1 MNLGELEG
9 QLDVRVDA
17 FDHKIIYVYEHLDV
31 KSHEGYVKVGETKAS
46 RITGTGENMRIK
58 EQNTAAD
65 IEYRVLYTT
74 EAVRNNGTVFSDKD
88 IHDLL
93 VAEDIER
100 KTLANSATNRESEW
114 FKTDWQT
121 VKNLIEKYKML
132 AHEDNQGKIVDFR
145 LRKEQDEAVDITEN
159 YYRNCEQDPSIEPTF
174 LWNAKPRFGK
184 TLTAYCFAST
194 IQAKKVLIVT
204 NRPAIADSWYT
215 DFNKFDFADED
226 QNDGKFRWVFTS
238 SNAVKARLDK
248 PNIYTRQD
256 QLSNPNLLQK
266 NTVHFISLQD
276 IKGLNKDENGEN
288 ANEFKTK
295 NKWLFDWN
303 WDLVIIDE
311 SHEGVDTTKAFR
323 VFDSLNTKFTLHLS
337 GTPFK
342 ALASSKFSSKQI
354 YNWSYTDEQF
364 AKNEWPIEAGPN
376 PYAELPKMN
385 IFTYKLSRALE
396 ITAEEAKDEA
406 NEYAFDLNEFFRV
419 EKIENEDHFVHE
431 DKVKLFIKNLRNP
444 EYEYP
449 FSSKEYRE
457 SLRHTFWLLP
467 RVKACQQMKKLLL
480 EDEYFGKNYT
490 SEDIIVAAGD
500 GDDDT
505 KARTALEAVRQ
516 RIGEPGKSKH
526 PLETRTI
533 TLSCGQLT
541 TGVTIPA
548 WTAVLMLNNCK
559 SPAQYMQAAFR
570 SQNPFKAPTSGGE
583 CITKENCFVFDF
595 APDRILQTLAEM
607 ADSGVSDYPPTSRE
621 QKVKILINFLPVIA
635 EDDEGKMK
643 YLDANE
649 VLTIPLKL
657 ITEEVINRGFMSNRL
672 FENISGIFGCP
683 QSIRDIIAKIN
694 PPDGPK
700 SKPPIKPK
708 IRIWTDKDNKIHIN
722 EDIIVNTTN
731 GLFGEKKYIVISS
744 DEGKEI
750 QATVKEALDQA
761 RENGYSPEDVK
772 AVQKALAKKMPKLV
786 ASLPEPAPKPG
797 DAEYYDKEKPDEK
810 PAPKEKSEEE
820 KVRDRLRGFAR
831 TIPSFLMAY
840 GTKDTK
846 LSNFGDNVP
855 DEVFEE
861 LTNITKE
868 EFKQLRDGMDYEKK
882 DENGKK
888 YTAHFNGLFNE
899 NVFNS
904 SVQAFEEK
912 QKQLACYYTSDS
924 EEDIFEYIPPQANN
938 QIFTPKRVVRMMVD
952 MLEKENPGIFNSTT
966 NTFIDLY
973 MKSGMYITEIVRRI
987 FDQTRDKYT
996 TDTACIKH
1004 ILENQVYGFAPSAIL
1019 DAITKNY
1026 IFGFDE
1032 DMVINRDNFAKYDAI
1047 PSAKDGTLKQEIN
1060 KIFNPQGGD
1069 MKFTAVVGN
1078 PPYQGDNHFQ
1088 LYPDFYLASREL
1100 GEKSILIFPTGWQ
1113 EPKNA
1118 NNLSKL
1124 NKKEIKEDSQI
1135 VYIDNRHNVF
1145 PNVPG
1150 AEWTNIILWK
1160 KGHDNKLDGKQ
1171 KIYTDGTNPT
1181 TKKLLTNKEE
1191 QELNPILASILGKV
1205 KTGSFK
1211 SICDIIYIQNNLNLD
1226 VLYSDYPLAKD
1237 RIGSDGRDKRL
1248 EKNIFKKLDI
1258 FNDRPSEKT
1267 DIAVIGT
1274 DKSKRLLKYTNK
1286 KYIDES
1292 HPLLYS
1298 NKLIVSTAS
1307 DSNFGG
1313 KLSDFVIGEPGL
1325 AYTRSFIGFGPFE
1338 TSQDVEKI
1346 SKYIKTKFARALLY
1360 TLKTTQMNNK
1370 DEWANI
1376 PLQKFNTDSDINWSK
1391 SISDISQQLYKKYKL
1406 SMEEISFIEE
1416 NVKPM
1421 E

>member
-9 QLDVRVDA
+9 KLDIKVNA
-17 FDHKIIYVYEHLDV
+17 FDKKLIYVYEHIDV
-31 KSHEGYVKVGETKAS
+31 ASHKGFVKVGETKAS

-65 IEYRVLYTT
+65 VEYRVLYIT
-74 EAVRNNGTVFSDKD
+74 EAIRNNGTIFSDKD

-121 VKNLIEKYKML
+121 VRDLIEKYKML
-132 AHEDNQGKIVDFR
+132 AHEDDSGKITDFK
-145 LRKEQDEAVDITEN
+145 LRSEQNEAVNVTEA
-159 YYRNCEQDPSIEPTF
+159 YYRGCEQNPDQEPVF

-226 QNDGKFRWVFTS
+226 QNDGKFRWIFTS
-238 SNAVKARLDK
+238 SDAVKTRLNKSD
-248 PNIYTRQD
+248 IYTREE
-256 QLSNPNLLQK
+256 QLANPNLLSK

-276 IKGLNKDENGEN
+276 IKGLNKDEDGKN
-288 ANEFKTK
+288 ANEFKAK
-295 NKWLFDWN
+295 NKWLFDWD

-311 SHEGVDTTKAFR
+311 SHEGVDTHRAFK
-323 VFDSLNTKFTLHLS
+323 VFDKLNTKFTLHLS

-342 ALASSKFSSKQI
+342 ALASNKFSSKQI

-376 PYAELPKMN
+376 PYADLPKMN
-385 IFTYKLSRALE
+385 IFTYRLSRALE

-419 EKIENEDHFVHE
+419 DKIEDEYRFVHE

-444 EYEYP
+444 DYQYP
-449 FSSKEYRE
+449 FSSNEYRE

-467 RVKACQQMKKLLL
+467 RVKACEQMKKLLL
-480 EDEYFGKNYT
+480 EDDYFGKHYK

-500 GDDDT
+500 GDDDR

-516 RIGEPGKSKH
+516 RIGVPGKSRH

-570 SQNPFKAPTSGGE
+570 AQNPFSAPTSGGE

-607 ADSGVSDYPPTSRE
+607 ADSVGPNYPPTPRE

-683 QSIRDIIAKIN
+683 QSIRDILGKLDEAKGRDVN
-694 PPDGPK
+694 KKD
-700 SKPPIKPK
+700 KPK
-708 IRIWTDKDNKIHIN
+708 VKPYVRIWTDKDNKIHIN
-722 EDIIVNTTN
+722 EDIVVNTTN
-731 GLFGEKKYIVISS
+731 GLFGEKKYIVVSS

-761 RENGYSPEDVK
+761 RENGYSSEDVK
-772 AVQKALAKKMPKLV
+772 AVQKALTKKLPKLV
-786 ASLPEPAPKPG
+786 VSLPDPAPKPG
-797 DAEYYDKEKPDEK
+797 EPGYHEKEKPDEK

-840 GTKDTK
+840 GTKDTT
-846 LSNFGDNVP
+846 LRNFGDNVP
-855 DEVFEE
+855 DDVFQE
-861 LTNITKE
+861 LTNITKD
-868 EFKQLRDGMDYEKK
+868 EFKQLRDGMDYEKE

-912 QKQLACYYTSDS
+912 QKLLACYYTSDS

-952 MLEKENPGIFNSTT
+952 MLEKETPGIFNSTT

-987 FDQTRDKYT
+987 FNQTREQYT

-1004 ILENQVYGFAPSAIL
+1004 ILENQVYGFAPSPIL

-1032 DMVINRDNFAKYDAI
+1032 DMVISRKNFVQYDAI
-1047 PSAKDGTLKQEIN
+1047 DATKNGTLKQEIN
-1060 KIFNPQGGD
+1060 RIFNPEGGD

-1078 PPYQGDNHFQ
+1078 PPYQGENHFQ
-1088 LYPDFYLASREL
+1088 LYPDFYLSSKEL
-1100 GEKSILIFPTGWQ
+1100 GNNSILIFPTGWQ

-1124 NKKEIKEDSQI
+1124 NKKEVKEDAQI

-1160 KGHDNKLDGKQ
+1160 NGYDNKLNGKQ
-1171 KIYTDGTNPT
+1171 KIFTNSEDE
-1181 TKKLLTNKEE
+1181 KIIQLVCEKSDIIKE
-1191 QELNPILASILGKV
+1191 QEITTLVKLVKKV
-1205 KTGSFK
+1205 DGFIGLETSTSVLKPYGLRT
-1211 SICDIIYIQNNLNLD
+1211 D
-1226 VLYSDYPLAKD
+1226 VLDDPKKYGLSAFKAV
-1237 RIGSDGRDKRL
+1237 K
-1248 EKNIFKKLDI
+1248 EK
-1258 FNDRPSEKT
+1258 ET
-1267 DIAVIGT
+1267 DIAIYGLQNRKQVKLYAPNNYPLPKT
-1274 DKSKRLLKYTNK
+1274 TSAMNKYKVLVGKAWGNFSQNYLGGAYADIIIASPNEICTENFLESGCFNNYETAK
-1286 KYIDES
+1286 K
-1292 HPLLYS
+1292 H
-1298 NKLIVSTAS
+1298 
-1307 DSNFGG
+1307 
-1313 KLSDFVIGEPGL
+1313 
-1325 AYTRSFIGFGPFE
+1325 
-1338 TSQDVEKI
+1338 
-1346 SKYIKTKFARALLY
+1346 SKYLMTRFCRALLY
-1360 TLKTTQMNNK
+1360 ANKYSQDNSKEKWAAVPKQNYSELWWDKTI
-1370 DEWANI
+1370 DEI
-1376 PLQKFNTDSDINWSK
+1376 DDELF
-1391 SISDISQQLYKKYKL
+1391 KKYK
-1406 SMEEISFIEE
+1406 IPNNIKQFVYE
-1416 NVKPM
+1416 NIQQRS
-1421 E
+1421 EANIINFE

>member
-9 QLDVRVDA
+9 QLDVKVDA
-17 FDHKIIYVYEHLDV
+17 FDRKIIYVYEHLDV

-46 RITGTGENMRIK
+46 RITGTGENLRIK

-74 EAVRNNGTVFSDKD
+74 EAVRNNGTIFSDKD

-121 VKNLIEKYKML
+121 VKNLNEKYKML
-132 AHEDNQGKIVDFR
+132 AHEDDQGKIIDFK
-145 LRKEQDEAVDITEN
+145 LRKEQDEAVEVTKN
-159 YYRNCEQDPSIEPTF
+159 YYHNCEENPDIEPTF

-226 QNDGKFRWVFTS
+226 QNDGKFRWIFTS
-238 SNAVKARLDK
+238 SDAVKARLNK

-256 QLSNPNLLQK
+256 QLNNPNLLQK

-276 IKGLNKDENGEN
+276 IKGLNKDENGEKT
-288 ANEFKTK
+288 NEFKVK

-303 WDLVIIDE
+303 WDLMIIDE
-311 SHEGVDTTKAFR
+311 SHEGTETAPAFR
-323 VFDSLNTKFTLHLS
+323 VFNKINTKFTLHLS

-342 ALASSKFSSKQI
+342 ALASSKFTSKQI

-449 FSSKEYRE
+449 FSTKEYRE

-570 SQNPFKAPTSGGE
+570 AQNPFKAPTSGGE

-607 ADSGVSDYPPTSRE
+607 ADSGVSDYPPTPRE

-683 QSIRDIIAKIN
+683 QSIRDIINKMDEAKGRDVN
-694 PPDGPK
+694 KKD
-700 SKPPIKPK
+700 KPK
-708 IRIWTDKDNKIHIN
+708 VKPYVRIWTDKDNKIHIN
-722 EDIIVNTTN
+722 EDIVVNTTN

-786 ASLPEPAPKPG
+786 AALPDPAPKPG
-797 DAEYYDKEKPDEK
+797 DADYYDKEKPDEK

-855 DEVFEE
+855 DDVFEE

-868 EFKQLRDGMDYEKK
+868 EFKQLRDGMDYEKE

-1004 ILENQVYGFAPSAIL
+1004 ILENQVYGFAPSTIL

-1032 DMVINRDNFAKYDAI
+1032 NMVINRDNFVKYDAI
-1047 PSAKDGTLKQEIN
+1047 PAAKEGTLKQEIN
-1060 KIFNPQGGD
+1060 RLFNPQGGD

-1078 PPYQGDNHFQ
+1078 PPYQESSSNNTK
-1088 LYPDFYLASREL
+1088 LYPYFYTSAMQLAEEVL
-1100 GEKSILIFPTGWQ
+1100 LIFPTAWQ
-1113 EPKNA
+1113 EPKKTNG
-1118 NNLSKL
+1118 LQLL
-1124 NKKEIKEDSQI
+1124 NKKEIKEDPQI
-1135 VYIDNRHNVF
+1135 VVIDNRHNVF
-1145 PNVPG
+1145 PGVAG
-1150 AEWTNIILWK
+1150 AEWTNIIHWK
-1160 KGHDNKLDGKQ
+1160 KNFNNGLSGKQ
-1171 KIYTDGTNPT
+1171 KILTDGNNETIERLICDTKDIKKPIELIKMSDIIAQSKNFISIERITSSTKPYGLRTDAGENPSKYNLEPMQDNRQSESDIKIVCGT
-1181 TKKLLTNKEE
+1181 DNIKYVPNNYKLPKENKTKNKFKVFVPNAWGN
-1191 QELNPILASILGKV
+1191 LSKHYIGGAYANIILANPNE
-1205 KTGSFK
+1205 
-1211 SICDIIYIQNNLNLD
+1211 ICTETYIE
-1226 VLYSDYPLAKD
+1226 S
-1237 RIGSDGRDKRL
+1237 GC
-1248 EKNIFKKLDI
+1248 
-1258 FNDRPSEKT
+1258 FNDIETTIKH
-1267 DIAVIGT
+1267 A
-1274 DKSKRLLKYTNK
+1274 KY
-1286 KYIDES
+1286 
-1292 HPLLYS
+1292 LM
-1298 NKLIVSTAS
+1298 
-1307 DSNFGG
+1307 
-1313 KLSDFVIGEPGL
+1313 
-1325 AYTRSFIGFGPFE
+1325 TRFC
-1338 TSQDVEKI
+1338 
-1346 SKYIKTKFARALLY
+1346 RALLFI
-1360 TLKTTQMNNK
+1360 NK
-1370 DEWANI
+1370 FSILCSNSWGAI
-1376 PLQKFNTDSDINWSK
+1376 PLQDYSEEWWDK
-1391 SISDISQQLYKKYKL
+1391 SIDEIDDELFKKYNIPEDIKQ
-1406 SMEEISFIEE
+1406 FVYE
-1416 NVKPM
+1416 NIQQRSEANIINYK
-1421 E
+1421 